1 LIYSVSLRPAKLKDA
16 ERWLASAGGG
26 SDGVIAKRLDLP
38 YQTGNREGTQK
49 IKKYRSA
56 DCVIGGFRYGENLLA
71 GRKVLGSILLGLYDA
86 ESNSSSRF
94 VWLACVNKAEY
105 G

>member
-56 DCVIGGFRYGENLLA
+56 DCVIGGFRYGENLQA
-71 GRKVLGSILLGLYDA
+71 GRNDA

-105 G
+105 GWGRIS